1 MSHPIVVRLR
11 ARHWLVA
18 TAAYAAFATAAGE
31 PAHWSLRSQASVGG
45 SDVLLGDVVSAQ
57 NADNP
62 SARAL
67 MGRVVAAAPLVGQ
80 TLRIDRGRLQRV
92 VAQWGVPEGTVQ
104 WSGAA
109 FVEVRQETQQIDA
122 AMLCGAATDALRRA
136 AGALPGGAAMGL
148 RCEYNSAAITVGR
161 GLIAPR
167 VQSESLRLTDGLQE
181 VAVLIDVAQRRER
194 VVRVPV
200 RVTLEAPMWCA
211 GESLASGQAIAES
224 KFVACRRPVQRADQ
238 WALAGQAMP
247 TGRLKRALRAG
258 EVLAAADVAGGDVQ
272 LRGDAVAVVYQAGG
286 LTLETAGELSQD
298 ARVGEAVQ
306 VRLRSGGAPVSGR
319 LAAVRRVDIEGQP

>member
-1 MSHPIVVRLR
+1 MNHPIVARLR

-18 TAAYAAFATAAGE
+18 AAAFVAVATAAGE
-31 PAHWSLRSQASVGG
+31 PAHWSLRSQVSVGG
-45 SDVLLGDVVSAQ
+45 GDVLLGDVVSAQ
-57 NADNP
+57 DADNP
-62 SARAL
+62 PARAL

-80 TLRIDRGRLQRV
+80 TLRIDRGRLQRL
-92 VAQWGVPEGTVQ
+92 VAQWGAPQGTVQ
-104 WSGAA
+104 WGGAA
-109 FVEVRQETQQIDA
+109 FVEVRQETHQIDA

-136 AGALPGGAAMGL
+136 AGALPGSVAMGL
-148 RCEYNSAAITVGR
+148 HCEYDSAAIPVGR
-161 GLIAPR
+161 GPIEPR
-167 VQSESLRLTDGLQE
+167 VQSESLKLTDGLQE
-181 VAVLIDVAQRRER
+181 VVVVIDVAQRRER

-211 GESLASGQAIAES
+211 GESLASGQAITAP
-224 KFVACRRPVQRADQ
+224 KFVACRRSVQRADQ
-238 WALAGQAMP
+238 WALAGQALP
-247 TGRLKRALRAG
+247 TGRLKRTLRAG
-258 EVLAAADVAGGDVQ
+258 ELLAAADIAAGDVQ

-319 LAAVRRVDIEGQP
+319 LAALWRVDIEGQP